1 VTLLVQVT
9 VFLIGAYAKYN
20 WPYVW
25 VSDYWSCNSIQQPLD
40 VSKQL
45 RSCFRLRA
53 LLSSTCAASNRMTP
67 ALQPRP
73 IHWCSSNWARTNRA
87 DSTEDQ
93 ATCHTDAVVQCCLQ
107 LRSFNRNGRGTDIDA
122 PLDLPS
128 TNQWQD
134 KGEKAAAAVLQQ
146 RTDACSRSCGMWIAA
161 SCEPYAEMRAVAHHR
176 ADFQ

>member
-1 VTLLVQVT
+1 MTSAL
-9 VFLIGAYAKYN
+9 
-20 WPYVW
+20 
-25 VSDYWSCNSIQQPLD
+25 
-40 VSKQL
+40 QL
-45 RSCFRLRA
+45 RA
-53 LLSSTCAASNRMTP
+53 
-67 ALQPRP
+67 

-93 ATCHTDAVVQCCLQ
+93 ATCHNADAVVQSCLQ

-146 RTDACSRSCGMWIAA
+146 RTDACNRLCGRWIAA
-161 SCEPYAEMRAVAHHR
+161 FCEPNSAN
-176 ADFQ
+176 QILK